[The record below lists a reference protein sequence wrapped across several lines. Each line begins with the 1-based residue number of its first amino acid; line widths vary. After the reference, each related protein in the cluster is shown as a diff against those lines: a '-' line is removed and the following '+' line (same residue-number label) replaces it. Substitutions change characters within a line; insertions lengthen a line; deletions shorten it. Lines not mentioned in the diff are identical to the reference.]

1 MQQNTSVDSSISSS
15 VQNLPR
21 LNIGLSK
28 SLLFEDQAAPLPHVV
43 PRYFDGKGPIQQDVM
58 HNFSCARLVRPN
70 VDIADAL
77 LHEISIVLSIDLGE
91 RAMLTQERSLA
102 TDLRIR
108 YKPRMPKPAEHIDKP
123 EPRWQAV
130 LAFLAICT
138 IYLALPRNL
147 VVGPIWLLPT
157 LIVVLLVPTVVSHR
171 MGKHSLNRALGV
183 IINGITTLAL
193 IGSVILLVRA
203 LPSHRGT
210 PLQLLRSGG
219 LLWLTNVIVFALWYW
234 RLDGG
239 GPTLRHKQNKFGSTS
254 FLFPQMQ
261 VPHDERAQFEC
272 TRWRPR
278 FIDYLFVAFTQSSTF
293 GPTDAPLLARWA
305 KVLAMIQIFISLGIV
320 VLLISGAVGAL

>member
-1 MQQNTSVDSSISSS
+1 
-15 VQNLPR
+15 
-21 LNIGLSK
+21 
-28 SLLFEDQAAPLPHVV
+28 
-43 PRYFDGKGPIQQDVM
+43 
-58 HNFSCARLVRPN
+58 
-70 VDIADAL
+70 
-77 LHEISIVLSIDLGE
+77 
-91 RAMLTQERSLA
+91 MLRQERSLA

-123 EPRWQAV
+123 EPRGQTIAAV
-130 LAFLAICT
+130 LAVGA
-138 IYLALPRNL
+138 IYLALPRNV

-171 MGKHSLNRALGV
+171 VGKQSLNRLLGF

-272 TRWRPR
+272 ARWRPH

>member
-1 MQQNTSVDSSISSS
+1 MSSS
-15 VQNLPR
+15 
-21 LNIGLSK
+21 
-28 SLLFEDQAAPLPHVV
+28 
-43 PRYFDGKGPIQQDVM
+43 
-58 HNFSCARLVRPN
+58 
-70 VDIADAL
+70 
-77 LHEISIVLSIDLGE
+77 
-91 RAMLTQERSLA
+91 
-102 TDLRIR
+102 
-108 YKPRMPKPAEHIDKP
+108 AEHVDKP
-123 EPRWQAV
+123 EPRWQA
-130 LAFLAICT
+130 LFAFLAICA
-138 IYLALPRNL
+138 IYLALPRDL
-147 VVGPIWLLPT
+147 IVGPIWLVPT

-171 MGKHSLNRALGV
+171 VGKHSLNHALGI

-210 PLQLLRSGG
+210 PFQLLRSGA

-234 RLDGG
+234 RLDSG

-305 KVLAMIQIFISLGIV
+305 KVLAMIQIFISLSIV
-320 VLLISGAVGAL
+320 VLLIARAVGVL